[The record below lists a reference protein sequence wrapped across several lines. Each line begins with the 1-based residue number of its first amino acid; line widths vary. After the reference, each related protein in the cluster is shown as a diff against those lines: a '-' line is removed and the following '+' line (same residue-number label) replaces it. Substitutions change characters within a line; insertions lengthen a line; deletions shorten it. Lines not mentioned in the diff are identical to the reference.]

1 VTHNLNFSH
10 QQKFKKSQFS
20 PQNCFLTSVLHK
32 ILTKICERKKIS
44 QIVLTHGRA
53 FTFSGRPAVVG
64 QLSLS
69 SGRNNFSR
77 RKNEFLYHPKLR

>member
-1 VTHNLNFSH
+1 VTNHLNFLTS
-10 QQKFKKSQFS
+10 KNLKISIFS
-20 PQNCFLTSVLHK
+20 SKLSLTSVLHK